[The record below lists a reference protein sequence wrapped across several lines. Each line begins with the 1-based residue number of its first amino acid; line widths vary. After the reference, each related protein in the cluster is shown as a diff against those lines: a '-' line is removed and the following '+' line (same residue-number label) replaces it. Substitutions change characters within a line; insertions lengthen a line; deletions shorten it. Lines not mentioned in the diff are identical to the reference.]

1 MISQFKPPYDESF
14 QVPDP
19 TVAQVLVE
27 HNTTHTYVTPGECR
41 SPTCQ
46 RPVLGIA
53 SLKQAWVDGPGPYQ
67 GEGGVSRNEG
77 WTRPL
82 TPVIVCWSEVTL
94 LFHLSSLFVGDK
106 GDYFLVTFKIPE
118 A

>member
-19 TVAQVLVE
+19 TVAQVLVQ
-27 HNTTHTYVTPGECR
+27 HNTTHTYVTPGECG
-41 SPTCQ
+41 SLPCQ
-46 RPVLGIA
+46 CPVLGITP
-53 SLKQAWVDGPGPYQ
+53 LKQAWVDGPGPYQ
-67 GEGGVSRNEG
+67 GEGGVSWDEG

-82 TPVIVCWSEVTL
+82 NTVIVCWSEATL
-94 LFHLSSLFVGDK
+94 LSPLLSLFVRDK